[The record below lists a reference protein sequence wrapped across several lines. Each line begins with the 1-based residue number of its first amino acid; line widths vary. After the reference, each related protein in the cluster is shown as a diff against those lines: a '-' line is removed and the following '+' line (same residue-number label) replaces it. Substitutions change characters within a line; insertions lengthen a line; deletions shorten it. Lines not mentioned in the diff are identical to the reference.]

1 MALVCPGAVL
11 SFGGVWTPW
20 SSRRHGLVSLW
31 AAACCGAAGAAA
43 AFAAPTFCAVYLGAV
58 QIKVHTH
65 IHGVCRGVFCNTA
78 IESANADKVR
88 VTGMRVRAG
97 SLSAK

>member
-20 SSRRHGLVSLW
+20 SSRRHGVVSLW

-58 QIKVHTH
+58 QIKVHT
-65 IHGVCRGVFCNTA
+65 
-78 IESANADKVR
+78 
-88 VTGMRVRAG
+88 
-97 SLSAK
+97 L